1 MRAVH
6 AVVIAK
12 ADVNPYGRCSGRTL
26 DDLIAKGLVEVKEI
40 DRPRREWPT
49 RCTELGR
56 KVVKR
61 LEERIA
67 ND

>member
-1 MRAVH
+1 MLH
-6 AVVIAK
+6 VIAK

-26 DDLIAKGLVEVKEI
+26 DDLIARRLAEVKEI

-49 RCTELGR
+49 RCNELGR

-61 LEERIA
+61 LEERIG